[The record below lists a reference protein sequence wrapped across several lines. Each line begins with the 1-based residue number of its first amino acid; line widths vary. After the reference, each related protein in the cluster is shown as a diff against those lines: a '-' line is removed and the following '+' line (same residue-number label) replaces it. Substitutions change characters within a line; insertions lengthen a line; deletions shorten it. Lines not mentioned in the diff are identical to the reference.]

1 MLVCIPV
8 KLLTN
13 FTADLKYVQSVAN
26 ASIIDHTKFIIKPR
40 TAISSAQ
47 SESHAAYTHF

>member
-13 FTADLKYVQSVAN
+13 FTNDLMYVQSVAN
-26 ASIIDHTKFIIKPR
+26 ASIVDHTKFIIISR
-40 TAISSAQ
+40 TVISSAQ
-47 SESHAAYTHF
+47 SESRAAYTHF